1 MDPEVLRQTFDHLDW
16 GVATANL
23 LVQLEVHVVGDIVK
37 LTPHDVLA
45 RPNGTRSVLREIRE
59 RLSKLGL
66 ALAPPSPGKAP
77 ALPPEPQDT
86 GWGCLFAWQPE
97 VDEAEAERRVRQ
109 AVLEV
114 HARVGVEP
122 ARAPEQFTALPL
134 ERHPVSALGEDEL
147 FIQAGPVGW
156 VAVMS
161 HRWEWAPAG
170 KNPLALALSER
181 MPVLSLTQAP
191 PLYREI
197 SLYEAGK
204 LNSMITLGP
213 EAPDVPVGL
222 PPLDLGPLA
231 KRGEVPMSLLR
242 KGLHASHR
250 TFINLSGLAWESWI
264 GFRRVLADGGQGL
277 SDGGLVLRKR

>member
-1 MDPEVLRQTFDHLDW
+1 MAPDVLLQAFDQVDW

-23 LVQLEVHVVGDIVK
+23 LVQMEVHVIGDLVK

-45 RPNGTRSVLREIRE
+45 RPNGTRSALREIQA
-59 RLSKLGL
+59 RLRALGL
-66 ALAPPSPGKAP
+66 ALTPPSPGKTP
-77 ALPPEPQDT
+77 VLPTEPQDS
-86 GWGCLFAWQPE
+86 GWGCLFALQPE
-97 VDEAEAERRVRQ
+97 VGEEEAERRVRQ

-122 ARAPEQFTALPL
+122 ATAPEPLTPLPL
-134 ERHPVSALGEDEL
+134 ERPITAALGEDEL
-147 FIQAGPVGW
+147 FFRAGPVGW

-170 KNPLALALSER
+170 KHPLALALSER

-191 PLYREI
+191 PWYREVSI
-197 SLYEAGK
+197 YEAGK
-204 LNSMITLGP
+204 LGSMITLGP
-213 EAPDVPVGL
+213 EAPDMVMGL

-231 KRGEVPMSLLR
+231 RRGEVPMSLLR

-250 TFINLSGLAWESWI
+250 TFINLAGLAWESWI
-264 GFRRVLADGGQGL
+264 GFRRVLADRGQGL
-277 SDGGLVLRKR
+277 RDGALVLRKR